1 MVHHFYGIEL
11 EEVTSIN
18 FVHQCHIILQNI
30 AETLATYELSKA
42 VSYSQ
47 AFFDDTTRRQ
57 IPFTSFSIGYKDNIV
72 NVSPCIF
79 CEDGTS
85 KM

>member
-1 MVHHFYGIEL
+1 M
-11 EEVTSIN
+11 
-18 FVHQCHIILQNI
+18 
-30 AETLATYELSKA
+30 TLAAYEISKDMT
-42 VSYSQ
+42 YSQ
-47 AFFDDTTRRQ
+47 AFFDETTRRQ
-57 IPFTSFSIGYKDNIV
+57 IPFISFSIGYENNIV